1 MPTQISNFA
10 SLTFEYGSNKEEV
23 LSNTAFATLQ
33 DSVNMS
39 LSSVQNSYSLND
51 TITYVLSII
60 NNGNRN
66 IKNIKISNDL
76 ASYTI
81 NPGITEKIIT
91 PLSYTGI
98 SKFYISGKFFSDIEA
113 EVLADKIIFNIEEI
127 PALSNVLI
135 FYSVKVNKNAELST
149 GSFLKSTSS
158 LTYDGM
164 VNNIESSD
172 TIYVR
177 EKADV
182 TLIKYMYPNSI
193 TSGEIITYNF
203 ILYNY
208 GNIEAKNVSFN
219 DTFSPA
225 PLNLNV
231 SVNSDALSSKN
242 YSYINGEIKIPC
254 YGSDFSLSIP
264 PAKFVQ
270 DKNNGAITTKPGST
284 IITITAKIQ

>member
-10 SLTFEYGSNKEEV
+10 SLTFEYGSSKEEV

-33 DSVNMS
+33 DSVNID
-39 LSSVQNSYSLND
+39 LSSVENSYSSND
-51 TITYVLSII
+51 TITYILSII
-60 NNGNRN
+60 NNSSRC
-66 IKNIKISNDL
+66 IKNIKVSNDL

-81 NPGITEKIIT
+81 NSGISQKTIT
-91 PLSYTGI
+91 PLSYEGT
-98 SKFYISGKFFSDIEA
+98 SKLYIGGKFFSDIEA
-113 EVLADKIIFNIEEI
+113 EVLSDKIIFNLEEI
-127 PALSNVLI
+127 PALSNALI
-135 FYSVKVNKNAELST
+135 FYSTRVNKNAELST
-149 GSFLKSTSS
+149 GSSLKSTSS

-164 VNNIESSD
+164 INNIESSD
-172 TIYVR
+172 TIYVK

-208 GNIEAKNVSFN
+208 GNIEAKNVAFS

-242 YSYINGEIKIPC
+242 YSYINGEIKIPS

-264 PAKFVQ
+264 PANFIR
-270 DKNNGAITTKPGST
+270 DENNGAITTKPGST
-284 IITITAKIQ
+284 IITITAKI

>member
-33 DSVNMS
+33 DSVSMS
-39 LSSVQNSYSLND
+39 LSSIENSYYLND

-81 NPGITEKIIT
+81 NSGLSQKIIA
-91 PLSYTGI
+91 PLSYTGT
-98 SKFYISGKFFSDIEA
+98 SKIYIGGKFFSDIEA
-113 EVLADKIIFNIEEI
+113 EVLPDKIIFNVEEI

-135 FYSVKVNKNAELST
+135 FYSVAVNKNADLIT

-164 VNNIESSD
+164 LNNIKSSD
-172 TIYVR
+172 TIYVK

-208 GNIEAKNVSFN
+208 GNIEAQNVSFS
-219 DTFSPA
+219 DTFNPA

-231 SVNSDALSSKN
+231 SVNSDALSPKN

-264 PAKFVQ
+264 PAKFIQ
-270 DKNNGAITTKPGST
+270 DENNGAITTKPGST